1 MGIRKGRVLAPGV
14 PPLSY
19 YLKED
24 GVKEFTLVAQP
35 IEQKIMDVNDYK
47 YYQEVILPFLE
58 PPPCLFPTCPSF
70 LAVLNQLILSLL
82 MS

>member
-35 IEQKIMDVNDYK
+35 IEQKIMDVNVYK
-47 YYQEVILPFLE
+47 YYQEVILPFL
-58 PPPCLFPTCPSF
+58 
-70 LAVLNQLILSLL
+70 
-82 MS
+82 